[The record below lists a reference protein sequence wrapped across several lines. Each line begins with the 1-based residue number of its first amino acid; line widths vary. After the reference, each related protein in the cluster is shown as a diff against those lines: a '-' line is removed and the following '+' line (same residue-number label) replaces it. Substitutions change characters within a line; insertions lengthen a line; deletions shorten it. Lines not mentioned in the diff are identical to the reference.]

1 MRAASVVSPGK
12 SKRQRKNEQGPV
24 WVAIVTDGSTVE
36 GSNVKYEKV
45 VTGVCHISR
54 IVYLS
59 NAQPSQYKFLWP
71 PESCMEWQCEAS
83 HKLHENHV
91 LEKPEIKG
99 VQSVVYN
106 FRFSNLIPQLQGVT
120 IGVLL
125 PKLQHDSFWAEGKN
139 KFVTSDRVAVEAGL
153 VELVDMTAEPIR
165 DMQDTVADDVG
176 NGDLE
181 AMLERVLDDDADGD
195 PNEHAKYKLDAVVV
209 AVKISMEL
217 KDQAQFE
224 KVIRCSLD
232 YCNLKS
238 HAGKV
243 DFPDQSTLRRW
254 KKKMDHKVHNKIS
267 AEFKSHHGGHKVHN
281 KIWKIG

>member
-1 MRAASVVSPGK
+1 
-12 SKRQRKNEQGPV
+12 
-24 WVAIVTDGSTVE
+24 
-36 GSNVKYEKV
+36 
-45 VTGVCHISR
+45 
-54 IVYLS
+54 
-59 NAQPSQYKFLWP
+59 
-71 PESCMEWQCEAS
+71 MEWQCEMT

-91 LEKPEIKG
+91 LEKLEIKG

-106 FRFSNLIPQLQGVT
+106 LRFSNLIPQLRGVT

-139 KFVTSDRVAVEAGL
+139 KFVTNDRAATEAGL
-153 VELVDMTAEPIR
+153 AKLVDMTVEPIR

-176 NGDLE
+176 DGDLE

-254 KKKMDHKVHNKIS
+254 KIKMDDKVQNKIS

-281 KIWKIG
+281 KISAEFKSQGFVAWEDEDGITWLAPCRHRNA

>member
-1 MRAASVVSPGK
+1 MRAASIISPRP
-12 SKRQRKNEQGPV
+12 SKRQRKNDQGPV
-24 WVAIVTDGSTVE
+24 RVAIVTDGSTVE
-36 GSNVKYEKV
+36 GSDIKYEKV
-45 VTGVCHISR
+45 ATGVCHISR
-54 IVYLS
+54 IVCLS

-71 PESCMEWQCEAS
+71 PESCMEWQCETT

-106 FRFSNLIPQLQGVT
+106 LRFSNLIPQLRGVT

-139 KFVTSDRVAVEAGL
+139 KFVTSDRAAVEAGL

-181 AMLERVLDDDADGD
+181 TM
-195 PNEHAKYKLDAVVV
+195 
-209 AVKISMEL
+209 
-217 KDQAQFE
+217 
-224 KVIRCSLD
+224 
-232 YCNLKS
+232 
-238 HAGKV
+238 
-243 DFPDQSTLRRW
+243 
-254 KKKMDHKVHNKIS
+254 
-267 AEFKSHHGGHKVHN
+267 
-281 KIWKIG
+281 